1 MEKLDAEEVGTN
13 SFQLIE
19 LFSETMNQGQISFA
33 DWYELLAAPLDAPYS
48 ADAEDT
54 LNRMIYGVRHGL
66 VKVVDN
72 Y

>member
-1 MEKLDAEEVGTN
+1 MNNFEPEEVGTN
-13 SFQLIE
+13 SSQLVQ
-19 LFSETMNQGQISFA
+19 LFSDTMNKRQISFA

-66 VKVVDN
+66 VKVVDK